1 MACVFVWSVD
11 ATGTEEEARRS
22 SPPPGASLVVQ
33 MVKNLPTVRETW
45 VQSLGREDSPKKGMA
60 THSSILPG
68 EFHGRRSLEGYSP
81 RDRKEL
87 DMTEQLNDKWRQAIF
102 YLHLGL
108 ELDMTEQLNDKWR
121 QAIFYL
127 HLGLADSQR
136 ERGTENG
143 AGAWEKRW
151 SVENWLT
158 HSKAGLIQGLSGPI
172 TTPKW
177 HDACGKGHDTF
188 PYSEAGSVHARTN
201 CKLSAKGSKS
211 WPGRARMSELGE

>member
-81 RDRKEL
+81 RDRK
-87 DMTEQLNDKWRQAIF
+87 
-102 YLHLGL
+102 

>member
-81 RDRKEL
+81 RDRRVGHDWATKRQ
-87 DMTEQLNDKWRQAIF
+87 MTTSDFLPP
-102 YLHLGL
+102 
-108 ELDMTEQLNDKWR
+108 
-121 QAIFYL
+121 
-127 HLGLADSQR
+127 
-136 ERGTENG
+136 
-143 AGAWEKRW
+143 
-151 SVENWLT
+151 
-158 HSKAGLIQGLSGPI
+158 SGPRV
-172 TTPKW
+172 
-177 HDACGKGHDTF
+177 GHDWATKRQMTTSDF
-188 PYSEAGSVHARTN
+188 LPPSGPCWLPEGEGYREWSRS
-201 CKLSAKGSKS
+201 
-211 WPGRARMSELGE
+211 LGEEVVCGELTDPQQGRLDPGPEWTHNYPKMTWRLWEGSWYLSLLRSWICSCQNKL